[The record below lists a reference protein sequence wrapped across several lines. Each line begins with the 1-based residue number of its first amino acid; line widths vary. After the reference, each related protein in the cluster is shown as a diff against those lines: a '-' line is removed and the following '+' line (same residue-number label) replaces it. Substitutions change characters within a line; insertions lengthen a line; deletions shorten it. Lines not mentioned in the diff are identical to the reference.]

1 MFTQNFL
8 ADLSYLPADI
18 ANPST
23 TSSWSEYEW
32 FLNKYGSHIVSK
44 VYLGARLEH
53 FATAESSSS
62 YDESD
67 FKARLC
73 LDVEGLTPGK
83 VFTVNG
89 CNSFSKERREE
100 AKQYNMRTVTH
111 IRGGDPL
118 IRSKLHTN
126 LDPTTV
132 EELIESASSFPNP
145 IKYEFMPIWKV
156 LQSLGGPDEETYYK
170 ALNLHAYYSGFRGFQ
185 CEERKS
191 PSGKFILPTIYR
203 ITSA

>member
-1 MFTQNFL
+1 MKSSSLEYSSFTSVKIIHLSCALSTQNFL
-8 ADLSYLPADI
+8 VDLSHLPADI

-23 TSSWSEYEW
+23 TSSWSEYKW
-32 FLNKYGSHIVSK
+32 FLNKYGSYIVSK

-53 FATAESSSS
+53 FATTESSSS

-100 AKQYNMRTVTH
+100 A
-111 IRGGDPL
+111 
-118 IRSKLHTN
+118 
-126 LDPTTV
+126 
-132 EELIESASSFPNP
+132 EE
-145 IKYEFMPIWKV
+145 Y
-156 LQSLGGPDEETYYK
+156 
-170 ALNLHAYYSGFRGFQ
+170 
-185 CEERKS
+185 
-191 PSGKFILPTIYR
+191 
-203 ITSA
+203 IT